1 MSYFGAIFIPFI
13 IFLLIKELIR
23 NSLHDSSSKSVAIN
37 HGEATMR
44 DHKYMQVDLVY
55 KKPVTYGS
63 IANGDWVCVNCKNEI
78 IEDSCLKERIEFDA
92 KLKEQCIQLGWTA
105 YQSAFKLPNLFAS
118 TEHYLV
124 PDETFYIDL
133 TNGDRYVRRVIDG
146 TDWYVSVN
154 TWKFIR
160 PSDWQIGKWNKE
172 LQKNGYFWVQRNK
185 TEEEKKPKIRRVNP
199 VGVAISP
206 YNVEITDPSR
216 LQLIDSI
223 NADSKGVKVY
233 SIDEAL
239 PLVTARME
247 FVTGRTQEHI
257 HKILSDIDVN
267 AIIDEKYDKNGY
279 MIDKSTM
286 FYDDLRS
293 YNPKLEV
300 KFKHGGRV
308 YSFIGTPK
316 GTYNI
321 IMTDEAHKYAGAP
334 LLSQQYFDNPWCNER
349 GAETYR
355 FYLQNNSEEVMV

>member
-13 IFLLIKELIR
+13 IFLLIKELIH

-63 IANGDWVCVNCKNEI
+63 IVNGDWVCVNCKNEI

-133 TNGDRYVRRVIDG
+133 TNGDRYVRRVIDR

-154 TWKFIR
+154 TWKFVR
-160 PSDWQIGKWNKE
+160 PSDWQIGKWKKE
-172 LQKNGYFWVQRNK
+172 LQKNGFFWVQRNK
-185 TEEEKKPKIRRVNP
+185 SVEEQKPMQPKLENYP
-199 VGVAISP
+199 GCFS
-206 YNVEITDPSR
+206 NDF
-216 LQLIDSI
+216 LIERI
-223 NADSKGVKVY
+223 NSQSKSTKVY
-233 SIDEAL
+233 SIEEAI
-239 PLVTARME
+239 PFVTARME
-247 FVTGRTQEHI
+247 FVTNRTQEHI

-316 GTYNI
+316 GAYNI
-321 IMTDEAHKYAGAP
+321 IMTDEAHKYAGVP
-334 LLSQQYFDNPWCNER
+334 LLSQQYFDNPWCNEK
-349 GAETYR
+349 GTEMYR
-355 FYLQNNSEEVMV
+355 FYLQNNSEEVMA